1 MTLESALLKQIISCG
16 DFGTWNSLKEHYFP
30 EGEYRKLWKIVDK
43 HVHKYHALPT
53 FEDLKHEVRS
63 RELQEKVYAIE
74 TVETD
79 VPSII
84 LLDYLKNQFTQTEIL
99 TRIENYVENHIAI
112 GDARENIDLLQE
124 IVVQVE
130 DRVETNDDNE
140 SMESIELFD
149 NEEDLAKFLP
159 LGLNQ
164 EYDLDY
170 TFSPKDLVVIGGQR
184 GGGKSFTCC
193 NVAAAAHLREKSV
206 LYFTIE
212 MDTRQILQRICA
224 IECGVPTNRI
234 KTRNLS
240 PMEWDKIADWW
251 ANRFENGQDA
261 LTEFKGHRDFDKFH
275 YQLTRNKLND
285 LPQVDVHYD
294 PSLTLAKIIS
304 VVRQK
309 QAQLPDLGLVIV
321 DYLNQVRRHNA
332 PNRSGQYD
340 WTEQIEISKGLKALA
355 QESKVLVLSAFQT
368 NEKGEARFS
377 KGILDAVDAAYSIQ
391 HWGDAEP
398 CIKFKCDKM
407 RNGKAETFVSEMNWE
422 TLKIGPHTALDPDEK
437 AELKETMTTGEDAYD
452 L

>member
-1 MTLESALLKQIISCG
+1 LTLESALLKQIIANG
-16 DFGTWNSLKEHYFP
+16 DFETWNSLKEHYLP
-30 EGEYRKLWKIVDK
+30 EGEYRKLWKILDK
-43 HVHKYHALPT
+43 HVHKYQALPT
-53 FEDLKHEVRS
+53 FEDLKLEVRS

-84 LLDYLKNQFTQTEIL
+84 LLDYLKNQFTQNEIL
-99 TRIENYVENHIAI
+99 SRIEDYVDKHIAI

-130 DRVETNDDNE
+130 DRVETSDEAE
-140 SMESIELFD
+140 SMDSIELFD
-149 NEEDLAKFLP
+149 NPEDLSKFLP

-170 TFSPKDLVVIGGQR
+170 TFSPKDLVVIGGNR

-193 NVAAAAHLREKSV
+193 NIATAAQAKGKSV

-212 MDTRQILQRICA
+212 MDTRQILQRIAA
-224 IECGVPTNRI
+224 ISTGVPTNRI
-234 KTRNLS
+234 KTKNLA
-240 PMEWDKIADWW
+240 PMEWEKVATWW
-251 ANRFENGQDA
+251 ADRFEGGDECLN
-261 LTEFKGHRDFDKFH
+261 EYKEHHDFDKFH
-275 YQLTRNKLND
+275 YQLTRNKLAEK
-285 LPQVDVHYD
+285 PQIDVHYD

-309 QAQLPDLGLVIV
+309 QAQLPDLGIVIV
-321 DYLNQVRRHNA
+321 DYLNQIRRHNA

-340 WTEQIEISKGLKALA
+340 WTEQIEISKGLKSLA

-398 CIKFKCDKM
+398 CIKLKCDKM
-407 RNGKAETFVSEMNWE
+407 RNGKAEPFVSEMNWD

-437 AELKETMTTGEDAYD
+437 AELKETMMTGEDTYD
-452 L
+452 I